1 MANIKI
7 EESNGMISK
16 GTFCINDA
24 TISFEI
30 RNADLHITSS
40 EVPMEAKVALIEE
53 LLEDFCIRL
62 NFEGHKLFRR
72 MDIMKEICY
81 GEGSKKES
89 EGNLLHFPED
99 KTATA

>member
-62 NFEGHKLFRR
+62 NVEGHNLFRR
-72 MDIMKEICY
+72 MDIMKELY

>member
-7 EESNGMISK
+7 EQSNGMISK

-40 EVPMEAKVALIEE
+40 EVSMEAKVALIEE

-62 NFEGHKLFRR
+62 NFEGYKLFRR
-72 MDIMKEICY
+72 MDIKKVLYE
-81 GEGSKKES
+81 EGSKKES